1 MVSFENLGKIKKV
14 YKMYI
19 ADSIVHI
26 EEFPV
31 VYVNRKVLYCV
42 DHGGDDL
49 IKVYIKNILLTDEDA
64 LERAASSNNI
74 SFDHFSKKFTS
85 YNNYWFLN
93 RTSDKDSINK
103 KFSESDISRMRIN
116 RIKTELADKVN
127 RKRNEL
133 YNAVKEYED
142 YCKKNPD

>member
-31 VYVNRKVLYCV
+31 VYVNGKVLYCA

-93 RTSDKDSINK
+93 RTSDR
-103 KFSESDISRMRIN
+103 F
-116 RIKTELADKVN
+116 
-127 RKRNEL
+127 
-133 YNAVKEYED
+133 Y
-142 YCKKNPD
+142 